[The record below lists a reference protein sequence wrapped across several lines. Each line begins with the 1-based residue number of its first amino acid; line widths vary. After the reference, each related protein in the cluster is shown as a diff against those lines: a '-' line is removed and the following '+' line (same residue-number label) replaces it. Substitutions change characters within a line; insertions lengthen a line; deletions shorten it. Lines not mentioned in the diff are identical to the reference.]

1 MVEPGVVRCD
11 VAARETSQTA
21 SQNLLLYK
29 PSRGVKPPLRHPQFP
44 LLGERVRVRGNLC
57 NCRPIPLACLNFA
70 AAFKDIG
77 RNLERDGDYMQKL
90 PDYC

>member
-1 MVEPGVVRCD
+1 M
-11 VAARETSQTA
+11 
-21 SQNLLLYK
+21 
-29 PSRGVKPPLRHPQFP
+29 
-44 LLGERVRVRGNLC
+44 RGNLC

-90 PDYC
+90 LIIASKHTMRIQNQ